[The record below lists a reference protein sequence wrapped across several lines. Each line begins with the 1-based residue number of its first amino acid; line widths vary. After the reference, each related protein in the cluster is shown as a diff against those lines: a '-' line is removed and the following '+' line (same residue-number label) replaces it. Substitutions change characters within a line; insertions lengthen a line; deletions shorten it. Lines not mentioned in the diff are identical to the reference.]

1 MTIRLDSPAEA
12 FAAIA
17 SVVMGADTGVSDVER
32 DYLFTE
38 IRTLTVFDGL
48 DEDGFSAL
56 LTRMTERVAAE
67 LPADGA
73 TVSAAGVDELARAAR
88 DVLTPERR
96 AQALG
101 MARSLAGAEGTEPAE
116 FEVLERLRVGLDA

>member
-1 MTIRLDSPAEA
+1 MTIRLDSAAEA

-17 SVVMGADTGVSDVER
+17 SVVMAADTGVSDVER

-73 TVSAAGVDELARAAR
+73 TVSAAGVGELARAAR

-116 FEVLERLRVGLDA
+116 FEVLELLRVGLDA